1 MAWSRL
7 KKKIASYVDLRTRL
21 AHDGESI
28 NPEVDEFLQQN
39 QDCKDTRG
47 KINPILMT
55 GKYHMSDLNAFM
67 NDNTDKETVIDT
79 WLDWLREYNEQAST
93 LGLGKDV
100 YNYTSNDNYMAR
112 KKWEVTNPTSRIKD
126 GMDCV
131 NLIMNAILTTS
142 GNGTINTNR
151 RDYGGNAWNAMHRKK
166 TDEELVREDE
176 DRARTNMTPIER
188 RRAEEQEQNQN
199 NTASNS
205 MSKIQRAN
213 KNIERNMGMNSRL
226 LRKVQLADGDNEVQA
241 FLDEYAEYKNNFGKI
256 SALVYCGKKYAD
268 DIANFMVSGGSKN
281 DLKNL
286 VLNGIA
292 EIQDK
297 AKALN
302 IPSSEFDYCSDNY
315 INRLAAT
322 IDKQKNIKSAA
333 KYVYDAILAGDKL
346 TVSSK
351 DNSASKVASKNAPS
365 KDMDRQAFRRIGRLA
380 KKIAG

>member
-1 MAWSRL
+1 
-7 KKKIASYVDLRTRL
+7 
-21 AHDGESI
+21 
-28 NPEVDEFLQQN
+28 
-39 QDCKDTRG
+39 
-47 KINPILMT
+47 
-55 GKYHMSDLNAFM
+55 
-67 NDNTDKETVIDT
+67 
-79 WLDWLREYNEQAST
+79 
-93 LGLGKDV
+93 
-100 YNYTSNDNYMAR
+100 
-112 KKWEVTNPTSRIKD
+112 
-126 GMDCV
+126 
-131 NLIMNAILTTS
+131 
-142 GNGTINTNR
+142 
-151 RDYGGNAWNAMHRKK
+151 
-166 TDEELVREDE
+166 
-176 DRARTNMTPIER
+176 
-188 RRAEEQEQNQN
+188 
-199 NTASNS
+199 
-205 MSKIQRAN
+205 
-213 KNIERNMGMNSRL
+213 MNSRL

-351 DNSASKVASKNAPS
+351 DNSASKVASKNAPP